1 MRMLIG
7 ANNYKLI
14 LLDTN
19 AIREIVTNTNMSGK
33 GFLERFFVHLTE
45 AYAPCF
51 SIYNVIELMPYQD
64 IYEKFLEFF
73 STIPCLMMF
82 PVKRIFQKEVECY
95 LEEKSFIIDSYIAN
109 AFTPLVLKDD
119 YSCKDFFEGMTKE
132 TILMKNI
139 KDEVKTFSSIATEW
153 ENRRTRTEK
162 MLMAQ
167 HLPLNMINENFYKTQ
182 EKATIIKDLKNYGIS
197 IPLES
202 EIFYLPASRMMEF
215 SQFVRIYQTRKHI
228 KPNDVMD
235 IQISCIVPY
244 VNAVVTENFQ
254 ADVYKKAKRFIP
266 QLKDLEI
273 YTLKDIRQ

>member
-1 MRMLIG
+1 MLIG

-19 AIREIVTNTNMSGK
+19 AIREIVTNTNTSGK
-33 GFLERFFVHLTE
+33 GFLERFFAHSSD

-73 STIPCLMMF
+73 SAIPCLMMF
-82 PVKRIFQKEVECY
+82 PVKSIFQREVECC
-95 LEEKSFIIDSYIAN
+95 LEGKDFVIDGYIAN
-109 AFTPLVLKDD
+109 AFTPLVLEDN
-119 YSCKDFFEGMTKE
+119 YNCKKFFENMAKE
-132 TILMKNI
+132 TTLMGNI
-139 KDEVKTFSSIATEW
+139 KDEVKTFSSVAMDW
-153 ENRRTRTEK
+153 ENRRKKTEV
-162 MLMAQ
+162 MLKAQ
-167 HLPLNMINENFYKTQ
+167 HLPLNTINEKFYRTQ
-182 EKATIIKDLKNYGIS
+182 EKDTIIKDLMNYGIRV
-197 IPLES
+197 PLGVEV
-202 EIFYLPASRMMEF
+202 FKLPASRMMEF

-244 VNAVVTENFQ
+244 VNAVITENFQ
-254 ADVYKKAKRFIP
+254 ADVYKKAKHFIP
-266 QLKDLEI
+266 QLEELEI